1 MVNNSSN
8 LYFRIS
14 LLGNPGIDCRGTHPE
29 ALRTSKA
36 RALLFYLVTESRM
49 QPGKTFAKEK
59 LAEMLWPGMPLPSAL
74 QNLRQA
80 IYQLRKAFAEVPGD
94 EGLAVPLLETERKTI
109 RLNPRA
115 IVHTDLE
122 AFLSPGARSGILDI
136 GKMEAAVAD
145 YGGPFLQDFFVP
157 ECPAFEEWVAA
168 RRRYFQ
174 SRYLSCLTHLTRHAL
189 EQEHPQAARS
199 YAEML
204 TRKDPY
210 CEEGYQ
216 YRMRA
221 LQALGRR
228 NEALQ
233 LYREYATYL
242 REQLETVPGP
252 EITGW
257 YERLKLP
264 PAPAAAAPAR
274 PSDSE
279 RSNAPYLRY
288 LAGAG
293 FVLLVGMVWYWM
305 ASMPGRPESI
315 EANRIAV
322 LPFENHTDQ
331 EYLADGVTDDI
342 ITQLTKAPGLSVIS
356 RLSSVQYRD
365 TPKSPQTIGREL
377 RAAYL
382 LRGSIREM
390 DGRLRVSVQ
399 LLETA
404 SAENKWAETFDRPAN
419 ELFSFQNEIAR
430 EVAGHLNA
438 EGEGENPSRLQQ
450 PPTRNAQAY
459 RAYLRGRY
467 RFYQADAEGLY
478 RAADDFRSALELD
491 PDFKLAGAWLAW
503 TYCSLAGGWGDR
515 TAQEMYDQVQEALT
529 PLEDESDLKG
539 FYYKIQGW
547 FHLWLMDRP
556 AAERYLRRAVAN
568 DPDQEFGFS
577 GLALVLTLRRKFEE
591 AQAVA
596 RQGLHQNPH
605 FFFNHFCLG
614 SAYYYAGEMAPALEA
629 IDKGLHLNPD
639 HLAGI
644 SLKSRILSRQ
654 GQPERAR
661 RYLEEACERLDTQ
674 HPFIYGPLGAACLE
688 TGDTARARQIARQL
702 TERHRQ
708 GEKYAA
714 YYAALIYAGM
724 GQHGPALDWLE
735 AALAQRDNELNWV
748 EVDFALAPL
757 RELERYRRLLRRMQ
771 EGG

>member
-14 LLGNPGIDCRGTHPE
+14 LLGNPGLDCRGTHPK
-29 ALRTSKA
+29 ALRTLKA

-49 QPGKTFAKEK
+49 QGGKTFAKDT

-80 IYQLRKAFAEVPGD
+80 IYQLRKAFAEAPD
-94 EGLAVPLLETERKTI
+94 DKGLAVPLLEAERKTI
-109 RLNPRA
+109 RLHPRSM
-115 IVHTDLE
+115 VQTDLDG
-122 AFLSPGARSGILDI
+122 FLSPGARSGMLDI
-136 GKMEAAVAD
+136 GKMESAVAD

-157 ECPAFEEWVAA
+157 GCPAFEEWIAA

-174 SRYLSCLTHLTRHAL
+174 SRYLSYLTHLTRQAL
-189 EQEHPQAARS
+189 EQDRPRTALS

-204 TRKDPY
+204 TREDP
-210 CEEGYQ
+210 CHEEGYQ
-216 YRMRA
+216 CRMRA

-228 NEALQ
+228 NEGLQ
-233 LYREYATYL
+233 LYREYATHL
-242 REQLETVPGP
+242 REQLDTVPGP
-252 EITGW
+252 EITSW

-264 PAPAAAAPAR
+264 PAPTAAASAGP
-274 PSDSE
+274 PFSE
-279 RSNAPYLRY
+279 RAIAPYLRY

-293 FVLLVGMVWYWM
+293 FVLLIGLIWYWLTS
-305 ASMPGRPESI
+305 APGRPESI
-315 EANRIAV
+315 EAKRIAV

-331 EYLADGVTDDI
+331 EYLANGLTDDV

-365 TPKSPQTIGREL
+365 SPKSPQTIGREL

-390 DGRLRVSVQ
+390 NGRLRVSVQ

-419 ELFSFQNEIAR
+419 ELFSFQSEIAQ

-438 EGEGENPSRLQQ
+438 ERVGAMPSRLQQ
-450 PPTRNAQAY
+450 PPTRNAEAY

-467 RFYQADAEGLY
+467 RFYQADAKGLY
-478 RAADDFRSALELD
+478 GAADNFRSALELD
-491 PDFKLAGAWLAW
+491 PNFKLAAAWLAW

-515 TAQEMYDQVQEALT
+515 TAQEMHYQVQEALAS
-529 PLEDESDLKG
+529 LEDESDLQG

-556 AAERYLRRAVAN
+556 AAERYLRRAVAY

-577 GLALVLTLRRKFEE
+577 GLALVLTLERKFEE

-629 IDKGLHLNPD
+629 IEKGLNLNPD

-654 GQPERAR
+654 GQAGPAL
-661 RYLEEACERLDTQ
+661 RYLEKECKRLDTQ
-674 HPFIYGPLGAACLE
+674 HPFVYGPLGAACLE
-688 TGDTARARQIARQL
+688 TGDTTRARQIARQL

-724 GQHGPALDWLE
+724 GQQQQALDWLE

-748 EVDFALAPL
+748 EVDFAFAPL
-757 RELERYRRLLRRMQ
+757 RQQERYRRLLQNM
-771 EGG
+771 EKGG